1 VTNTTVNPTARK
13 DGSVPQVLVVED
25 QEVIQ
30 DLLLTIFG
38 HEGFQTRCA
47 GTVAEALAAL
57 VSRPEFVVLDLHLPD
72 GQGTRVLS
80 EIRELGLTTKVAVTT
95 GTIDAGLIGAAKQF
109 RPDMMFQK
117 PYRATE
123 LVTWIRGNS
132 KVSQDVALRA
142 AS

>member
-1 VTNTTVNPTARK
+1 MTNTTTHRSAPRTDETTPR
-13 DGSVPQVLVVED
+13 VLVVED

-72 GQGTRVLS
+72 GQGTQVLS
-80 EIRELGLTTKVAVTT
+80 EIRSRGLDAKVAVTT
-95 GTIDAGLIGAAKQF
+95 GTIDATLIGAAKQL

-123 LVTWIRGNS
+123 LVTWIRGAS
-132 KVSQDVALRA
+132 DAGAALRA